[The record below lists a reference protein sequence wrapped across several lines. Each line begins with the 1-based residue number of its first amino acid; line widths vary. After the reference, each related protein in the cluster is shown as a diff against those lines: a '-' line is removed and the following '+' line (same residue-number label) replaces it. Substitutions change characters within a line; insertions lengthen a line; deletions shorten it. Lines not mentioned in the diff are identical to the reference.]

1 MRCRSLLPAVVALA
15 AAAALLLSGCTTSS
29 VARGATVAAGN
40 PTACPGAVVN
50 VVVSVSQ
57 WGDIAARLG
66 GACTTVTTVLA
77 SPAVDPHD
85 FEPGTAAI
93 AAFSDAQLV
102 VVNGAGYDQWALDAL
117 GNLDPAP
124 AVVSAATVAHV
135 ATAGANPHLWY
146 DPDTVQRMARA
157 LTDRLISL
165 SPRAT
170 SYFLQR
176 QAAWTHDL
184 RPYLAD
190 VAQLKALAPGHTYA
204 ATETV
209 FDYLARGVG
218 LTDVTPEGY
227 RRASSNDS
235 EPAPG
240 DLTAIRKELADGR
253 VDVLVYNTQT
263 SGTVPDELRAAAR
276 AAGVPVL
283 AVTESPPTTGGS
295 FLAWQTAQLQQL
307 IRDLGGRR

>member
-1 MRCRSLLPAVVALA
+1 VALA
-15 AAAALLLSGCTTSS
+15 ASAALMLTGCAASG
-29 VARGATVAAGN
+29 VARGAAVASGDPA
-40 PTACPGAVVN
+40 ACPGTVVN

-57 WGDIAARLG
+57 WGDIAGRLG
-66 GACTTVTTVLA
+66 GACATVTTVLA

-102 VVNGAGYDQWALDAL
+102 VVNGAGYDQWAVDTVA
-117 GNLDPAP
+117 NLDPAP
-124 AVVSAATVAHV
+124 AVVSAASVAAV
-135 ATAGANPHLWY
+135 PEPGANPHLWY
-146 DPDTVQRMARA
+146 DPATVQRMARA
-157 LTDRLISL
+157 ITSRLITL
-165 SPRAT
+165 SPHAQ

-176 QAAWTHDL
+176 QSAWTGEL
-184 RPYLAD
+184 QPYLTQ
-190 VAQLKALAPGHTYA
+190 VAHLKAMATGHTYA

-240 DLTAIRKELADGR
+240 DLTAFRKELADGT

-263 SGTVPDELRAAAR
+263 SGTVPDELRAAAT

-283 AVTESPPTTGGS
+283 DVTESPPARGGS

-307 IRDLGGRR
+307 TRYLGGIR

>member
-1 MRCRSLLPAVVALA
+1 MRRAHFPAILVALA
-15 AAAALLLSGCTTSS
+15 ATAGLTLSGCTASN
-29 VARGATVAAGN
+29 VARGAAVASGDPA
-40 PTACPGAVVN
+40 ACPGPVVN

-57 WGDIAARLG
+57 WGDLAGRLG
-66 GACTTVTTVLA
+66 GACATVTTVLA

-85 FEPGTAAI
+85 FDPGTAAI

-102 VVNGAGYDQWALDAL
+102 VVNGAGYDQWAVDTI
-117 GNLDPAP
+117 GNLDPTP
-124 AVVSAATVAHV
+124 PVVSAAAVAHLRES
-135 ATAGANPHLWY
+135 GANPHLWY
-146 DPDTVQRMARA
+146 DPDTVVGMARA
-157 LTDRLISL
+157 LTAHLIAL
-165 SPRAT
+165 SPRAKA
-170 SYFLQR
+170 YFLQR
-176 QAAWTHDL
+176 QAAWNQAL
-184 RPYLAD
+184 QPYLAD
-190 VAQLKALAPGHTYA
+190 VARLKTVARGRTYA

-218 LTDVTPEGY
+218 LKDVTPEGY

-240 DLTAIRKELADGR
+240 DLTAFRKALADGR

-263 SGTVPDELRAAAR
+263 SGTVPEDLRAEAR

-283 AVTESPPTTGGS
+283 EVTESPPARGGS

-307 IRDLGGRR
+307 LRDLGGTR